1 MRRFSIFRKI
11 LLSAVMASMLALPLA
26 GILEDSAMTALED
39 AIFDVS
45 FLADDNVPSEEHFLK
60 TELDLSFSLDLAPA
74 ENLPQHSARPQ
85 PSPKPVMADLF
96 LKEIICEIV
105 TPPKIAS

>member
-1 MRRFSIFRKI
+1 
-11 LLSAVMASMLALPLA
+11 MLALPLT

-39 AIFDVS
+39 ALFDVS

-74 ENLPQHSARPQ
+74 ENLPQYGARPRI
-85 PSPKPVMADLF
+85 PTKPVMAELF
-96 LKEIICEIV
+96 LKEIIHEII